1 MVLTVDI
8 GNSAIKIGAYNY
20 NKELLFTN
28 RITTNRTCPVSD
40 YAARLQDMCTL
51 HNINRKEVEYIILSS
66 VVPTV
71 TTTFSEA
78 LHLVFKIH
86 PQVLSQALQTG
97 ITVDIE
103 NPTELGSD
111 ILASA
116 VAIAARFPLPSIN
129 IDMGTATT
137 ITALS
142 ADKRILGVSIATGA
156 YTALDALVGK
166 AAQLQGI
173 TIEAPPKAIG
183 RNTVHSMQSGAV
195 FGNAAMLDG
204 IIARFVQ
211 EMGEVKTI
219 VATGGA
225 GGNIIPHCQ
234 TPITYLPYILL
245 DGLYEV
251 YLMNKD
257 VSC

>member
-1 MVLTVDI
+1 MVLTVDV
-8 GNSAIKIGAYNY
+8 GNSAIKVGAYNY
-20 NKELLFTN
+20 SKELLFTN
-28 RITTNRTCPVSD
+28 RITTNRTCPASD
-40 YAARLQDMCTL
+40 YAARLQNMCTL
-51 HNINRKEVEYIILSS
+51 HNIQRKEIEGIILSS
-66 VVPTV
+66 VVPSLTE
-71 TTTFSEA
+71 TFSEA
-78 LHLVFKIH
+78 LYLVFKIR
-86 PQVLSQALQTG
+86 PQVLTQELKTG

-103 NPTELGSD
+103 NPPELGSD

-116 VAIAARFPLPSIN
+116 VAIATKFPLPSIN

-142 ADKRILGVSIATGA
+142 ADKCILGVSIATGA

-173 TIEAPPKAIG
+173 TIKAPPKAIG

-195 FGNAAMLDG
+195 FGNAALLDG
-204 IIARFVQ
+204 IVARFIQ

-225 GGNIIPHCQ
+225 GGNIIPHCK

-251 YLMNKD
+251 YLMNND
-257 VSC
+257 IN